1 MDFPCLVTRFP
12 SPLPLLLDL
21 STTFSFVGAP
31 SKFFRGAGPTVSLL
45 TQHTLSQGK
54 PLRPSLGGTGPGLC
68 QACAPAEPRQ
78 KKIDSVAFS
87 RTARC
92 RPTRLTSVFTRARA
106 FSPLVPDQIESNRR
120 KATSHRPR
128 HKVTPGVIWTSAP
141 EPHLRGS
148 VAADAHTNQVT
159 FPSKHRGG
167 LFPPRLSP
175 DWLHS
180 SPCYELS

>member
-1 MDFPCLVTRFP
+1 MNQQEFPLRRLAPKIFSWGRSDKVAPLSAYPYHGRFP
-12 SPLPLLLDL
+12 FTQSRGNRSGLMSGMCSGRASPEKNRLCRIFEKRPLHSDPPY
-21 STTFSFVGAP
+21 VGVY
-31 SKFFRGAGPTVSLL
+31 KGQSL
-45 TQHTLSQGK
+45 
-54 PLRPSLGGTGPGLC
+54 
-68 QACAPAEPRQ
+68 
-78 KKIDSVAFS
+78 
-87 RTARC
+87 
-92 RPTRLTSVFTRARA
+92 
-106 FSPLVPDQIESNRR
+106 SPLVPDQIESRRR